1 MSVDLNKL
9 WFLSLEIEGLISI
22 LRDKDEKE
30 VNDALPLLKEK
41 VACLSDVLASVSTC
55 ENETS
60 ETEVDQVHVMNDE
73 PVEPPVEVEIAIG
86 DETLCEN
93 AGNADEIRYVEYPK
107 QIIVIRSETTTEN
120 KSDTGADSNVGAIEP
135 APEMTDDEK
144 IAETAE
150 FEEKEDA
157 GLPVTGD
164 VAKEP
169 VAEEIKTEPIRVDKK
184 LSRSVARDIK
194 RAFTINDKFLFRRE
208 LFGNSNQ
215 QYNDAL
221 DLIAQMTSFAEA
233 ESYFFGN
240 YGWDTENGH
249 VKRFMEIIENYFES

>member
-86 DETLCEN
+86 DETL
-93 AGNADEIRYVEYPK
+93 DR
-107 QIIVIRSETTTEN
+107 
-120 KSDTGADSNVGAIEP
+120 KSV
-135 APEMTDDEK
+135 
-144 IAETAE
+144 
-150 FEEKEDA
+150 
-157 GLPVTGD
+157 V
-164 VAKEP
+164 
-169 VAEEIKTEPIRVDKK
+169 
-184 LSRSVARDIK
+184 
-194 RAFTINDKFLFRRE
+194 
-208 LFGNSNQ
+208 
-215 QYNDAL
+215 
-221 DLIAQMTSFAEA
+221 
-233 ESYFFGN
+233 
-240 YGWDTENGH
+240 
-249 VKRFMEIIENYFES
+249 